1 MTEIQTKL
9 PSWQNRSVW
18 KISKALKI
26 KTLGNRY
33 KIDCLMSRRR
43 ITKMI
48 DLQPQAAQTDHYG
61 QL

>member
-1 MTEIQTKL
+1 MTEIQAEL
-9 PSWQNRSVW
+9 PSRQNRSVW

-26 KTLGNRY
+26 KTLGNRF
-33 KIDCLMSRRR
+33 KINCLMSCRH
-43 ITKMI
+43 ITKMR